1 MTLQQD
7 ISIVCDNAVAA
18 SRDLVTLS
26 TRKKNA
32 ILQAMSDEIDS
43 RRVAI
48 HAANERDLEA
58 SKAAGLSAAMLDRL
72 ELTNARIDAM
82 MEGLVNVARLKDPVG
97 AQISRWIRPNGLE
110 ILKIRVPIGVV
121 VIIYESRPNVT
132 ADAAGLCF
140 KASNAVIL
148 RGGKE
153 AKRSNAEIVDA
164 LCAGGARKG
173 MPANAI
179 QLIRSTDRHAIGELV
194 RKTGQVDM
202 VIPRGGAGLIRAVT
216 EQSLVPVLKH
226 FEGICHTYID
236 EAANLDMAL
245 NIAENAKVQR
255 PGVCNAMETLLVHE
269 AVADRFLPKFAKRM
283 ATAGV
288 EMRGDPT
295 SRTVVP
301 EMEKA
306 TEEDWTTEYLD
317 LTLAVRVVPSVTA
330 AVDHINSFGSRHTD
344 AIVSDDVAAQKQFV
358 RDVDSS
364 TVCVN
369 ASTRFA
375 DGGEFGMG
383 AEIGISTDKLHARGP
398 MGLEELTTYK
408 YQVAGD
414 GQIRE

>member
-1 MTLQQD
+1 MTVQEEIAKL
-7 ISIVCDNAVAA
+7 CDNAVAA
-18 SRDLVTLS
+18 SRELVTLS

-43 RRVAI
+43 QRLAI
-48 HAANERDLEA
+48 QSANESDMAEA
-58 SKAAGLSAAMLDRL
+58 RSNGLADAMLDRL
-72 ELTNARIDAM
+72 ELTTARIDAM
-82 MEGLVNVARLKDPVG
+82 MAGLIAVAGLKDPVG
-97 AQISRWIRPNGLE
+97 SQISRWIRPNGLE

-121 VIIYESRPNVT
+121 AIIYESRPNVT

-153 AKRSNAEIVDA
+153 ARHSNTVIIAA
-164 LCAGGARKG
+164 LCEGGARKG
-173 MPANAI
+173 MPEHAI
-179 QLIRSTDRHAIGELV
+179 QLIRTSDRRAVGELV

-202 VIPRGGAGLIRAVT
+202 VIPRGGEGLIRAVT

-226 FEGICHTYID
+226 FKGICHTYVD
-236 EAANLDMAL
+236 ESANLDMAL
-245 NIAENAKVQR
+245 NVAENAKVQR

-269 AVADRFLPKFAKRM
+269 AVAKRFLPKFAEKM
-283 ATAGV
+283 EDAGV
-288 EMRGDPT
+288 EMRGDSA
-295 SRTVVP
+295 SRTIIPAMKMVTN
-301 EMEKA
+301 K
-306 TEEDWTTEYLD
+306 DWTTEYLD
-317 LTLAVRVVPSVTA
+317 LTLSVRVVPSLTA
-330 AVDHINSFGSRHTD
+330 AVDHINTYGSRHTD
-344 AIVSDDVAAQKQFV
+344 AIVTDDEAAQKQFV

-375 DGGEFGMG
+375 DGAEFGMG

-408 YQVAGD
+408 YQVAGN
-414 GQIRE
+414 GQIKE